1 MGKKEENV
9 VGVGKVNGG
18 QSQWG
23 KKEENVV
30 GVGKVDGDQ
39 SQWGRRRRMWLG

>member
-1 MGKKEENV
+1 M
-9 VGVGKVNGG
+9 
-18 QSQWG
+18 G

-30 GVGKVDGDQ
+30 GVGKVDGVQ